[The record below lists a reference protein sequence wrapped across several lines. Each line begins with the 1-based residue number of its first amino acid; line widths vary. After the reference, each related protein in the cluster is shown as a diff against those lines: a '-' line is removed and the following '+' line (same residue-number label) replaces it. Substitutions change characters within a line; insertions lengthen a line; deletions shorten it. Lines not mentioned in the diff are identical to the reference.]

1 MTLTLIACIAMN
13 SNNPFA
19 ALGALRDS
27 LPDGPEETP
36 ESPESGCKSL
46 KAKDFKIFYER
57 KGRGGKEVT
66 IIECPDAMDNESVC
80 RLAKMLKNSLGTGG
94 SARGNEILLQG
105 DRRRNLAEAITDSI
119 KKLHL

>member
-1 MTLTLIACIAMN
+1 MN

-27 LPDGPEETP
+27 LPDGPAEAPECP
-36 ESPESGCKSL
+36 ESKHKSL

-57 KGRGGKEVT
+57 KGRGGKEAT
-66 IIECPDAMDNESVC
+66 IIECPDAMDDESVSS
-80 RLAKMLKNSLGTGG
+80 LAKILKNTLGTGG

-105 DRRRNLAEAITDSI
+105 DRRHSLPEALTAAIE
-119 KKLHL
+119 KLRL